1 VNNHCSGGIKRH
13 RKEKRRGRPET
24 ELRLSIARFQR
35 KRSSKHCIAA
45 SGCGHWNWGGTD
57 VESSTGLVDARAES
71 QKIIRD
77 CRCTT
82 LLRRS
87 ENRHTIHLSAIP
99 SSGRQPGQRGH
110 GRAISVPWTTSYA
123 TLVANLAS
131 KNIFVTTEY
140 DLTRSLANCS
150 SRDEVL
156 SPMRRQ
162 CTISVLQ
169 ANPYANL
176 APDLALRTVVGISEN
191 GRLVSP
197 S

>member
-1 VNNHCSGGIKRH
+1 MNNHCSGGIKRH

-45 SGCGHWNWGGTD
+45 SGCGHRNWGGTD
-57 VESSTGLVDARAES
+57 VESSTGHVD
-71 QKIIRD
+71 
-77 CRCTT
+77 
-82 LLRRS
+82 L
-87 ENRHTIHLSAIP
+87 P
-99 SSGRQPGQRGH
+99 SSGRQSGQRGH
-110 GRAISVPWTTSYA
+110 GRAISVPRTTSYA

-169 ANPYANL
+169 ANPYATL
-176 APDLALRTVVGISEN
+176 APDLAIRTVVGISEN